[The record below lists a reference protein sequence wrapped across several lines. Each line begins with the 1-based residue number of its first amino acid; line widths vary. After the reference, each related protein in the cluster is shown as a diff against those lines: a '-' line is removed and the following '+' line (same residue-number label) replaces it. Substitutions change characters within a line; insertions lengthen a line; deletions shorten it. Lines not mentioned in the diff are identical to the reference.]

1 MSTPQNIKSLVSE
14 NDVQQYLRDHSDFFQ
29 TNTQLLSDLHIPHD
43 SGKAVSLVERQVS
56 VLRDQKIQLKKQ
68 LQELVQIAK
77 ENDVL
82 NRQLH
87 SLTIELFRTD
97 SVDGVIDLVQ
107 KTVRREYGIDKCQFV
122 LYKGAEI
129 KSASPN
135 AKIISKREKSYR
147 AISAVVDGKKPVCG
161 RFNKELVE
169 ALFED
174 SEDVKS
180 IALLPLAGE
189 NVFGMLA
196 LGSYDAQRFHAGK
209 GTDFLNRLSELLGC
223 AMRSRKQ

>member
-14 NDVQQYLRDHSDFFQ
+14 YDVQQYLKDHADFFQ

-56 VLRDQKIQLKKQ
+56 ILRDQKIQMKKQ

-87 SLTIELFRTD
+87 SLTIELFSTT
-97 SVDGVIDLVQ
+97 SVDDVIDLVQ

-122 LYKGAEI
+122 LFKGADI
-129 KSASPN
+129 MSASPN
-135 AKIISKREKSYR
+135 AKIISKREGSYR
-147 AISAVVDGKKPVCG
+147 AINKVIDDKKPVCG
-161 RFNKELVE
+161 RFNSELTQ
-169 ALFED
+169 ALFDD
-174 SEDVKS
+174 SDDVKS
-180 IALLPLAGE
+180 IALLPLVDD
-189 NVFGMLA
+189 NIFGVLA
-196 LGSYDAQRFHAGK
+196 LGSYDAKRFHAGK
-209 GTDFLNRLSELLGC
+209 GTDFLNRLSELLSC
-223 AMRSRKQ
+223 AMSSRKQ